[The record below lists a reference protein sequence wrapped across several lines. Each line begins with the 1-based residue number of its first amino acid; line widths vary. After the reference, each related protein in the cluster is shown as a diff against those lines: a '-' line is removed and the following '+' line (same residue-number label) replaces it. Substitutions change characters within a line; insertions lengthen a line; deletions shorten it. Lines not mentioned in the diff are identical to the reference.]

1 MGRFL
6 LGFVVGAAIGS
17 VAVILL
23 TPKSGS
29 DTRESISSQV
39 NRALEDGKQAA
50 QAREQEL
57 WETYRAKLKAATS
70 SNTAPKQ
77 YY

>member
-23 TPKSGS
+23 TPKSGD
-29 DTRESISSQV
+29 DTRESISTQV
-39 NRALEDGKQAA
+39 NRALESGKQAA
-50 QAREQEL
+50 AAREQEL
-57 WETYRAKLKAATS
+57 WGQYHTRLKIATS
-70 SNTAPKQ
+70 NKLPEQ
-77 YY
+77 LY